1 VEALRRRRFHRKIT
15 VLALCG
21 VFAAG
26 TATALFGKG
35 GYLELQRLRRECATV
50 RLEVE
55 QQRVEVLEL
64 QDQVQRLEHDPMA
77 RERIAREQLGFSRP
91 GEITFI
97 LPSDGTGEGLIPQP
111 EEGTQAE
118 PIR

>member
-1 VEALRRRRFHRKIT
+1 LRRRKFHRKIT

-26 TATALFGKG
+26 AATALFGKG
-35 GYLELQRLRRECATV
+35 GYLELQRLRHERETV

-55 QQRVEVLEL
+55 RQQAAVVEL
-64 QDQVQRLEHDPMA
+64 QNEIHRLEHDPMA
-77 RERIAREQLGFSRP
+77 RERIAREQLGFARP
-91 GEITFI
+91 GEITFL

-111 EEGTQAE
+111 DEGKQSE